1 MTLVAK
7 FKYRLIIQHNITQK
21 CIYKFSQGDSGGPF
35 VYLEA
40 DKQYT
45 QIGLVSFGS
54 MHSCATYPGGYTRVP
69 SYVDWIAKVTG
80 TSVRN

>member
-1 MTLVAK
+1 MLCAENLKWTHVSK
-7 FKYRLIIQHNITQK
+7 FKYQLV
-21 CIYKFSQGDSGGPF
+21 YPQGDSGGPF

-69 SYVDWIAKVTG
+69 SYIDWIAKVTG
-80 TSVRN
+80 ISVRN